1 MHNNRG
7 GREMMIQAIVA
18 LATLFAFT
26 IWLPLSALLWFRV
39 LDEIQR
45 SRRGCGERRMRDER

>member
-1 MHNNRG
+1 MSNG
-7 GREMMIQAIVA
+7 MIQAIVA

>member
-1 MHNNRG
+1 
-7 GREMMIQAIVA
+7 MMIQAIIA

-45 SRRGCGERRMRDER
+45 SRQGKSMRRSRDER